1 MEDLFGINAHRKAV
15 ANNIQKA
22 LGAGYE
28 INDPENPENEMQKA
42 RVGVYSDTAEN
53 RRLNRVGQTYGHK
66 KQEEMPK
73 GKVSTKKEDEPSD
86 KKGASEKQ
94 DMSGHAAKASD
105 GALKRAAADEKAPED
120 VRNAA
125 KEELKKRDDSEIEK
139 LKNKLFNEGDN
150 VYNEVMSKLTDEKDR
165 LSGKIAVDDKYGKYD
180 SKEYLRMLYEF
191 KNAPNSRLKS
201 IISENGKSD
210 EPFNVADK
218 KAAIEILE
226 KRNTG
231 DKMFQPKK
239 KEDKQSSKNESSK
252 TQNNSDKLTRV
263 EKSEITEKVN
273 KFIRK
278 HGDVGAVALERT
290 HEGKQLISELK
301 KYGSEQVGKLMKR
314 KFETTSSEGRSN
326 WFYDLGEMVM
336 GKDAWEKLFTL
347 ERHDEYS
354 KTFENEI
361 KLEWDEPET
370 KKEKEILNKTVNSF
384 KEFLEK
390 NPKIELDEDEIL
402 AIIDGSATEEEEF
415 EHLTKLKGFNELNEQ
430 IEKYVD
436 REE

>member
-1 MEDLFGINAHRKAV
+1 MEDLFGIQNHRQGV
-15 ANNIQKA
+15 ADNIQKA

-28 INDPENPENEMQKA
+28 PEGTDENTNIQKG
-42 RVGVYSDTAEN
+42 RVGVYEDNAEN
-53 RRLNRVGQTYGHK
+53 RRLNRVGQQYGK
-66 KQEEMPK
+66 KKEKEQPK
-73 GKVSTKKEDEPSD
+73 GKVSTKKEDESSD

-94 DMSGHAAKASD
+94 DMSSHAAKASD

-125 KEELKKRDDSEIEK
+125 KEELKKRNDSEIEK

-252 TQNNSDKLTRV
+252 TKNNSDKLTRV
-263 EKSEITEKVN
+263 EKNEITEKVN

-278 HGDVGAVALERT
+278 HYEGSVALERT
-290 HEGKQLISELK
+290 DEGKQLISELK

-314 KFETTSSEGRSN
+314 KFDTTSSEGRSN

-336 GKDAWEKLFTL
+336 GKDAWEKLFTS
-347 ERHDEYS
+347 ERNDEYL

-370 KKEKEILNKTVNSF
+370 KKEKEVLKKTINSF